1 MGGEKSLFGRWLNS
15 TCVTFVSISPPASA
29 PTTTTTQHTQSQ
41 RVYIYLG
48 RAPPP
53 GKLGRDLRDKY
64 NFQKTTSEVVMDK
77 VELNIF
83 KKDAEQR
90 DLSGQPEVEIVEDSQ
105 GPKTGE
111 QKTLEE
117 ELETLSS
124 EDFMAQAMADPDRAM
139 DPAVM
144 AAMLPHLQ
152 KQLSEVLKEGISKD
166 EV

>member
-1 MGGEKSLFGRWLNS
+1 
-15 TCVTFVSISPPASA
+15 
-29 PTTTTTQHTQSQ
+29 
-41 RVYIYLG
+41 
-48 RAPPP
+48 
-53 GKLGRDLRDKY
+53 
-64 NFQKTTSEVVMDK
+64 MDK

-90 DLSGQPEVEIVEDSQ
+90 DPSGQPEVEIVEDSQ